1 MDNTRMNSFLEYAI
15 CNRGMSAYSPKGFP
29 VLDQGPAHFP
39 ACSGTPG
46 ETYSE
51 DGRFLLGGS
60 ITGPN
65 HIQQPNPSYAI
76 PATQPPSSGLSYSR
90 SAGGYTAQACSPG
103 YGHQL
108 YVSPEAD
115 GFYFQTSTYSANAG
129 SNNSLSEGY
138 CAVVSG
144 PGQYHQH
151 PYEQEQQ
158 SFVQSTYNNLSPSLQ
173 EDKESD
179 CHLESS
185 STTHT
190 FDWMKV
196 KRNPPKAAVKVSEYG
211 LGGQQ
216 NTIRTN
222 FSTKQLTE
230 LEKEFHFNKYLTRAR
245 RVEIAATLELN
256 ETQVKIWFQNR
267 RMKQKKREREGVAP
281 LAGLGGIK
289 EAGEA
294 SDQSSS
300 TSPEAS
306 PNSISS

>member
-29 VLDQGPAHFP
+29 ALDQGPAHFP

-46 ETYSE
+46 DSYSE
-51 DGRFLLGGS
+51 DGHFLLGGN
-60 ITGPN
+60 TTVPN
-65 HIQQPNPSYAI
+65 HLQQLNPSYTL
-76 PATQPPSSGLSYSR
+76 PATQASSSGLPYS
-90 SAGGYTAQACSPG
+90 SSVGYTAQACTPG
-103 YGHQL
+103 YGHQF
-108 YVSPEAD
+108 YVNPEAD
-115 GFYFQTSTYSANAG
+115 GFYFQASTYSANAG
-129 SNNSLSEGY
+129 SNLSSLSEGY
-138 CAVVSG
+138 CAGMSG
-144 PGQYHQH
+144 PGHYHQH

-158 SFVQSTYNNLSPSLQ
+158 SFLQSTYNSLSPSLQ

-179 CHLESS
+179 CHLEPSP
-185 STTHT
+185 TTHT

-196 KRNPPKAAVKVSEYG
+196 KRNPPKSVKISEYG

-230 LEKEFHFNKYLTRAR
+230 LGKEFHFNKYLTRAR

-267 RMKQKKREREGVAP
+267 RMKRKKREKEG
-281 LAGLGGIK
+281 LALTAGPGCGK
-289 EAGEA
+289 EASEA

-306 PNSISS
+306 PNSIS